1 MEQRGLF
8 MIKIPVSKLKSGMVI
23 SSMVKSKRGQVV
35 AKPGT
40 VINHQ
45 LIARMRFYGIESVE
59 VENDILNQDSDIVAP
74 DPAEIP
80 SPAMA
85 NIKTEYQNAQVMRA
99 DIEKEAP
106 LSENISEKDEKLSPD
121 EISNPYFDIRKTY
134 VASAVSYS
142 QKLQKT
148 PEFINFQIAYTKCLN
163 DLGIVFSRIKG
174 NHVMDG
180 SQVLLSDCE
189 NICRGRTPL
198 EIFDMVHA
206 MRSLE
211 DSIYSHSLNVALI
224 SRIIGRW
231 LKYDKA
237 MLDSLTLA
245 AMLHDIGKTSV
256 PPNILN
262 KTGKLSPEEF
272 NEIKKHTVYGED
284 ILREAHADK
293 VFTDAALNH
302 HERSDGSGYPNGLYA
317 DDIDDFSA
325 IIGIADVYDAM
336 TAARP
341 YRAPLCAFQV
351 IEEFEKDGLSKYNP
365 RFILTFLSHVASMY
379 NNSKVMLSDGRAARI
394 VYINSAALSRPVVE
408 DNDKNVIDLSSAPDL
423 HITSTL

>member
-1 MEQRGLF
+1 

-40 VINHQ
+40 VISHQ
-45 LIARMRFYGIESVE
+45 LIARMRFYGIDSVE
-59 VENDILNQDSDIVAP
+59 VENEVLDQDSDAVAF
-74 DPAEIP
+74 DPVGMQ
-80 SPAMA
+80 SPAA
-85 NIKTEYQNAQVMRA
+85 LNPDSNTGKNQVKKA
-99 DIEKEAP
+99 DAG
-106 LSENISEKDEKLSPD
+106 NISDNDEKLSSD
-121 EISNPYFDIRKTY
+121 EISNPYFDITKTY

-148 PEFINFQIAYTKCLN
+148 PAFINFQISYTKCLN
-163 DLGIVFSRIKG
+163 DLGIVFSQIKG
-174 NHVMDG
+174 SRVMDG
-180 SQVLLSDCE
+180 SITLLTDCE
-189 NICRGRTPL
+189 NICRGRTAL

-211 DSIYSHSLNVALI
+211 DSIYSHSLNVAII

-237 MLDSLTLA
+237 LLDSLTVA

-256 PPNILN
+256 PPDILN
-262 KTGKLSPEEF
+262 KTGKLTPEEF
-272 NEIKKHTVYGED
+272 EEIKKHTVYGEE
-284 ILREAHADK
+284 LLKEAHADK
-293 VFTDAALNH
+293 AVTDAALNH
-302 HERSDGSGYPNGLYA
+302 HERSDGSGYPRGLHA
-317 DDIDDFSA
+317 DEIDDFSA

-351 IEEFEKDGLSKYNP
+351 IEEFEKEGLSKYNP
-365 RFILTFLSHVASMY
+365 GFILTFLSHVASMY

-408 DNDKNVIDLSSAPDL
+408 DNDKNMIDLSSVPDL
-423 HITSTL
+423 HITATL